1 MDAKKIVIFFMCI
14 LFGPQVVRAQ
24 YKIFYIPFDVETF
37 VPVDSEKIEK
47 QAHFVLEYKD
57 SIIDQAFEKVKTSP
71 QKDQVSAVNLRAK
84 IVRSIDQEVIYI
96 NKPLDLL
103 SNKMRSSGDK
113 VFVNRLSA
121 SIAGKAKEAC
131 KKPKAKFVIKTK
143 NCNLMG
149 K

>member
-1 MDAKKIVIFFMCI
+1 MDAKKII
-14 LFGPQVVRAQ
+14 LLVGLILLGPQLVRAQ
-24 YKIFYIPFDVETF
+24 YKVFYIPFEVETF
-37 VPVDSEKIEK
+37 VPVDVEKIEK

-57 SIIDQAFEKVKTSP
+57 AIIDQAFEKIKASP
-71 QKDQVSAVNLRAK
+71 GKEQSSAVNLRAK
-84 IVRSIDQEVIYI
+84 IVRSKDQEVIYL

-103 SNKMRSSGDK
+103 SSKMSSSEDK
-113 VFVNRLSA
+113 VFAHRLSE

-143 NCNLMG
+143 NCNLVG

>member
-1 MDAKKIVIFFMCI
+1 MDAKKIVVFIMFI
-14 LFGPQVVRAQ
+14 LFGPQVVGAQ

-37 VPVDSEKIEK
+37 VPVDTEKIEK

-57 SIIDQAFEKVKTSP
+57 SVIDQAFERVKTSP
-71 QKDQVSAVNLRAK
+71 EKNEVSAINLRAK
-84 IVRSIDQEVIYI
+84 IVRSTDQEVIYI

-103 SNKMRSSGDK
+103 SSKMGSSDDK
-113 VFVNRLSA
+113 VVANILSA